1 MLEIEKTIKEM
12 IEELKKEYQEGRKKA
27 LGEILLLIKRDI
39 FNLLDNQKYSIKMT
53 KRIIEQA
60 LKIKISDNT
69 FYKWVERQR
78 QRNYTQKSNIKERK
92 VSNKVSVPKEKEKK
106 ETKPIKEVQNVKRIL
121 EEVKSTGEE
130 EDFDRNAGKTGF
142 LDDI

>member
-39 FNLLDNQKYSIKMT
+39 FDLLDNQKYSIKMT

-130 EDFDRNAGKTGF
+130 EDFDRNDGKTGF